1 MKPWYKSKIVWV
13 NVISILLE
21 VSQILTG
28 VNWIPTGTLTL
39 VVNILNIILRK
50 LTTQPLGKET
60 NDVL

>member
-39 VVNILNIILRK
+39 VINILNIILRK
-50 LTTQPLGKET
+50 LTTQPIGKET